1 MPFPA
6 VAARVPK
13 PGPLGAAAVA
23 VAVGIYAY
31 WVVPAVFGQNLPDGH
46 GTYMANRIGKYVVND
61 GNLTSLDV
69 TFFWVR
75 RLARVSVDMPA
86 VLAIIFL
93 VLPRGETPITYMG
106 AYTLY
111 SYLFHSTL
119 GFHIRRAEVLKY
131 LGMPVVDSR
140 VAHIGILVLHVPY
153 CLAILA
159 FCTSSYWRAIWSWA
173 ISPSWVSIIF
183 SAKQFVEAKPTG
195 NVAKF
200 EAQ

>member
-1 MPFPA
+1 
-6 VAARVPK
+6 
-13 PGPLGAAAVA
+13 
-23 VAVGIYAY
+23 
-31 WVVPAVFGQNLPDGH
+31 
-46 GTYMANRIGKYVVND
+46 MANRIGLYVVND
-61 GNLTSLDV
+61 GNLTGLDV

-75 RLARVSVDMPA
+75 RLARVAVDMPA

-119 GFHIRRAEVLKY
+119 GFHVRRAQMLKY

-140 VAHIGILVLHVPY
+140 LAHIGILVLHIPY

-159 FCTSSYWRAIWSWA
+159 FCTSSYWRALWSWA
-173 ISPSWVSIIF
+173 ISPSWVSVIF
-183 SAKQFVEAKPTG
+183 SAKPVSENKPKG
-195 NVAKF
+195 DVAKAD
-200 EAQ
+200 AQ